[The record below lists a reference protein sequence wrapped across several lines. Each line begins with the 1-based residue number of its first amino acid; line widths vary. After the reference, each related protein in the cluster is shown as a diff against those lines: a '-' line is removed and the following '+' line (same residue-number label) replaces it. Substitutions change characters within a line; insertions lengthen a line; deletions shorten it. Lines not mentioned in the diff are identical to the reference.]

1 MKYTLKNVQDK
12 HKTKTCMYDK
22 RIIFTI
28 YKELYKLKT
37 RKHTISSEHGQETQ
51 IMNRY
56 FTKEISRRQRG
67 T

>member
-1 MKYTLKNVQDK
+1 MVKTNIQ
-12 HKTKTCMYDK
+12 TKTCMYDK

-28 YKELYKLKT
+28 YKELYKLNT

-56 FTKEISRRQRG
+56 FTKEIFRRQTG